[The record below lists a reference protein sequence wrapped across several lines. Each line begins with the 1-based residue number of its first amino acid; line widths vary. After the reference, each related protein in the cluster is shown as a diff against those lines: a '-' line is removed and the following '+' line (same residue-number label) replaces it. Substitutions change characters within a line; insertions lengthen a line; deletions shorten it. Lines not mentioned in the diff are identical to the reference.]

1 MTLENRLI
9 YIPVTLLLGLSF
21 DKFYKGMKIYMNFV
35 FFRNFCIFTLSKRF
49 EPMKHSVY
57 FLMFV
62 TTLTSCGI
70 QQTSLEPSFQRPQP
84 TILEEN
90 GETTSWIYNEQISD
104 EFEAPFDTVKWFD
117 CNPVWIG
124 REPSLFRTTN
134 VRTEGGQLILSGK
147 REDVAEAPEGYHTFT
162 SAAVQSKT
170 KVLYGFFEIACKPM
184 DSALS
189 SAFWLYTND
198 SIKQEEIDIFEI
210 CGRNDAQ
217 PSYEKKY
224 FATSHYLLFKNN
236 IQISDHVEYL
246 TEGRWADQ
254 WITAGF
260 KWTRKELVW
269 YVNGKEIRRRANDF
283 WHSPETINFD
293 SEAFPGWWGLPS
305 ETDNG
310 GEFRIKYFRYWTE
323 KDTPSLQSIYI
334 NDMKKK

>member
-1 MTLENRLI
+1 
-9 YIPVTLLLGLSF
+9 
-21 DKFYKGMKIYMNFV
+21 
-35 FFRNFCIFTLSKRF
+35 
-49 EPMKHSVY
+49 MKHSAY
-57 FLMFV
+57 FMMLV
-62 TTLTSCGI
+62 ALITSCD
-70 QQTSLEPSFQRPQP
+70 THHKSLDDSSEHPLPF
-84 TILEEN
+84 ILENSRQKE
-90 GETTSWIYNEQISD
+90 SWVYNEQISD
-104 EFEAPFDTVKWFD
+104 EFETPFDTAKWYD
-117 CNPVWIG
+117 CNPSWIG
-124 REPSLFRTTN
+124 REPSLFRKTN
-134 VRTEGGQLILSGK
+134 VRVEDGQLILSGK
-147 REDVAEAPEGYHTFT
+147 REEIADAPEGYHTFT

-210 CGRNDAQ
+210 CGRNDNQ

-224 FATSHYLLFKNN
+224 FATSHYLLLKKNL
-236 IQISDHVEYL
+236 QISDNVEFL

-260 KWTRKELVW
+260 KWTRKELIW

-305 ETDNG
+305 KTDNG

-323 KDTPSLQSIYI
+323 KNTPSLQSIYI